1 MKNIIINNGKPTVT
15 ITAGH
20 NVTVSEKSI
29 TIDLLT
35 TSKKT
40 YVPKGTKTATTKR
53 RGRPAG
59 SKNKKT
65 SMKTK

>member
-1 MKNIIINNGKPTVT
+1 MKNIIINNGTTTVT